1 MQFSDC
7 GEKAEGWRQSHN
19 TMSSCGSKYMGGV
32 DQGGSTP
39 TILPHQDK
47 MCKELQVHI
56 FWFLV
61 DVIIT
66 NAYILSHYSLVTSSM
81 RSLKSFQ
88 LTLATQ
94 LIGNYC
100 TRKRAGRPR
109 STRSMPHPPAP
120 RHLLN
125 MMALPPHTTIIVP
138 LFICH
143 LTRQKAMHLLPGVQ
157 AHQSKARDSL
167 VLQRL

>member
-1 MQFSDC
+1 
-7 GEKAEGWRQSHN
+7 
-19 TMSSCGSKYMGGV
+19 
-32 DQGGSTP
+32 
-39 TILPHQDK
+39 

-61 DVIIT
+61 DAIIT
-66 NAYILSHYSLVTSSM
+66 NAYILSRYSLVTSSM

-94 LIGNYC
+94 LIGNYY
-100 TRKRAGRPR
+100 TRKRAGHPR

-143 LTRQKAMHLLPGVQ
+143 LTRQKSDAFIARSTGPSVEGER
-157 AHQSKARDSL
+157 QSGTAKTVKA
-167 VLQRL
+167 LQHSA